1 MGEGTLHTEEEPYQE
16 NYPNVMEGV
25 LEDVMEAPN
34 EEQYGDGVFQAF
46 EAANEPLYEGCVEGI
61 SQLYL
66 ASRLMKVKIDHN
78 LPESCL
84 DEISQTFR
92 DVLPQPNK
100 APESY
105 YEMKKLTKALG
116 LPVLKIDVCEDN
128 CMLFWKEDKDL
139 VVCRFCGKDRYHQNH
154 GKGKKRP
161 KQRMFYMPITERLK
175 RLYQLEET
183 AAQMRW
189 HAEHESPEGEMHH
202 PSDGAAWKHFNK
214 VYPDFTEESRNI
226 YLGLATD
233 GFNPVGMSGEAHSVW
248 PVIVTPYNLPLGMCM
263 KREYFFLSVL
273 VPGPRHPKKSIDI
286 YLQPLIEELQ
296 SLWSHGAETY
306 DISRKETFTMRAALM
321 WTINDFPAYGMMSGW
336 MTHGRLAFPYCLD
349 DTKSFWL
356 KHGRK
361 HSWFDCHRMFLPKEH
376 PYRRNVQAFRKGKT
390 ISDDPPPWLTGEE
403 IRYERIN
410 NIVGLKKTVECG
422 GNGHEKPGSNIEGYG
437 KDHNWVKKSIFWE
450 LPYWENLLL
459 RHNVDFMHVEKNFFD
474 NLINT
479 VLNVP
484 GKTKDNA
491 KSRMDLPDLCR
502 RQELHIKDDG
512 KMPVPIFRLSK
523 EEKKE
528 FLRWL
533 KEDIKFP
540 DGYASKF
547 SRCIDETNSKLSGL
561 KSHDCHVIMQRL
573 LPFAFK
579 ELLPKNVRIAISEIA
594 LFFRDIS
601 AKVLKEEDVAIL
613 KENIAVK
620 LCNLEKIFPPSFF
633 DVMEHLVMHLP
644 DEAALGGPV
653 QYRWMY
659 PFERYM
665 YHLKKKVRNKAHIA
679 GSIISQCLTEEIS
692 RASAH
697 HFGNPEVPATVLQPG
712 DIRFTYHDP
721 DVPNMF
727 YHESR
732 VSEKMEQRH
741 LTDDDY
747 NVLQTFLMLICPA
760 FEPYERMFEEFMM
773 DNNPNICGDDLQIAK
788 DNHYAEWVKNY
799 VNEASKIYQFPLW
812 MLDFVQGPKQ
822 NYKAWP
828 IYFSRGYCFH
838 THSHGQDKRTQHYG
852 VQVRGT
858 TDTDYYGLIEEIMM
872 VEYSGSVGLKSMVF
886 KCKWF
891 DTIVGRGIR
900 KHKSGIVDVSPR
912 WQYEK
917 YDPFILSGNCDQVCF
932 IPYPRVRGTSA
943 NDWWACTKVVPRGV
957 RETSEDALTALQDD
971 THDQVVAPSEML
983 RFETYVV
990 EDDSDYDST
999 PVVPPNDEYV
1009 SEDELEPACTDSDS
1023 GSDSSS

>member
-1 MGEGTLHTEEEPYQE
+1 MGEGTLYTEEEPYQE

-66 ASRLMKVKIDHN
+66 ASRLMKVKTDHN

-100 APESY
+100 SPESY

-202 PSDGAAWKHFNK
+202 PFDGAAWMHFNK

-248 PVIVTPYNLPLGMCM
+248 PVIVTPYNLPPGMCM

-336 MTHGRLAFPYCLD
+336 MTHGRLACPYCLD

-376 PYRRNVQAFRKGKT
+376 PYRRNVQAFRRGKT

-410 NIVGLKKTVECG
+410 NIVGLKKTVE
-422 GNGHEKPGSNIEGYG
+422 
-437 KDHNWVKKSIFWE
+437 
-450 LPYWENLLL
+450 
-459 RHNVDFMHVEKNFFD
+459 
-474 NLINT
+474 
-479 VLNVP
+479 
-484 GKTKDNA
+484 
-491 KSRMDLPDLCR
+491 
-502 RQELHIKDDG
+502 
-512 KMPVPIFRLSK
+512 
-523 EEKKE
+523 
-528 FLRWL
+528 
-533 KEDIKFP
+533 
-540 DGYASKF
+540 
-547 SRCIDETNSKLSGL
+547 
-561 KSHDCHVIMQRL
+561 
-573 LPFAFK
+573 
-579 ELLPKNVRIAISEIA
+579 
-594 LFFRDIS
+594 
-601 AKVLKEEDVAIL
+601 
-613 KENIAVK
+613 
-620 LCNLEKIFPPSFF
+620 
-633 DVMEHLVMHLP
+633 
-644 DEAALGGPV
+644 
-653 QYRWMY
+653 
-659 PFERYM
+659 
-665 YHLKKKVRNKAHIA
+665 
-679 GSIISQCLTEEIS
+679 
-692 RASAH
+692 
-697 HFGNPEVPATVLQPG
+697 
-712 DIRFTYHDP
+712 
-721 DVPNMF
+721 
-727 YHESR
+727 
-732 VSEKMEQRH
+732 
-741 LTDDDY
+741 
-747 NVLQTFLMLICPA
+747 
-760 FEPYERMFEEFMM
+760 
-773 DNNPNICGDDLQIAK
+773 
-788 DNHYAEWVKNY
+788 
-799 VNEASKIYQFPLW
+799 
-812 MLDFVQGPKQ
+812 
-822 NYKAWP
+822 
-828 IYFSRGYCFH
+828 
-838 THSHGQDKRTQHYG
+838 
-852 VQVRGT
+852 
-858 TDTDYYGLIEEIMM
+858 
-872 VEYSGSVGLKSMVF
+872 
-886 KCKWF
+886 
-891 DTIVGRGIR
+891 
-900 KHKSGIVDVSPR
+900 
-912 WQYEK
+912 
-917 YDPFILSGNCDQVCF
+917 
-932 IPYPRVRGTSA
+932 
-943 NDWWACTKVVPRGV
+943 
-957 RETSEDALTALQDD
+957 
-971 THDQVVAPSEML
+971 
-983 RFETYVV
+983 
-990 EDDSDYDST
+990 
-999 PVVPPNDEYV
+999 
-1009 SEDELEPACTDSDS
+1009 
-1023 GSDSSS
+1023 